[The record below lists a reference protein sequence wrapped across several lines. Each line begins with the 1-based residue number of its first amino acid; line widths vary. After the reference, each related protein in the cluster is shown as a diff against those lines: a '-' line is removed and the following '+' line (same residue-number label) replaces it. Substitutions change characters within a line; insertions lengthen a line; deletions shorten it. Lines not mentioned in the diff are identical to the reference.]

1 MPTDAA
7 GCTLVAHGG
16 NPPPFAFGVSP
27 WEKDARSRSVSFRR
41 RAVDRAN
48 SLQTDIYNK
57 GHSYAVS

>member
-27 WEKDARSRSVSFRR
+27 WEKDAR

-48 SLQTDIYNK
+48 SLQTFNYLRRPT
-57 GHSYAVS
+57 